1 MEKLSRVKKYEQLR
15 KEIETEP
22 AEEIKSDQ
30 LSQYAN
36 RLNEFDPVL
45 FKKMEVNED
54 VHVPV
59 REKKEILADSSTDIF
74 NTDAFKNE
82 YMDDIIRDVKEYNI
96 KRGLMESDNTQID
109 ILHQLNRPALRRR
122 EDYIKELNDEPI
134 KSEPVIESE
143 TASQSKQEIAKQIQ
157 ELLQES
163 ETLPVQGMSVKRVEI
178 EKQEEQFQ
186 TPVIQQEATHEYS
199 MMNRMSEDFQR
210 KITEETQQIR
220 VQLDEYEEEIT
231 GLNQG
236 INKTHKLLNII
247 MLLLVLAFVIIVGIS
262 VFWILQSMGKI

>member
-30 LSQYAN
+30 LSQYEN

-45 FKKMEVNED
+45 FKKMEVKEE

-59 REKKEILADSSTDIF
+59 REKKETLADTSTDLF
-74 NTDAFKNE
+74 NTDSFKNE
-82 YMDDIIRDVKEYNI
+82 YMDDIIRDVKEYNL

-109 ILHQLNRPALRRR
+109 ILHQLNRPAVRRR
-122 EDYIKELNDEPI
+122 EDYIKELNDDPI
-134 KSEPVIESE
+134 SQPQPVVESE

-157 ELLQES
+157 ELLHES

-178 EKQEEQFQ
+178 EKQET
-186 TPVIQQEATHEYS
+186 TPAMIQQDATHEYT
-199 MMNRMSEDFQR
+199 MMNRMNEDFQR

-231 GLNQG
+231 GLNKG
-236 INKTHKLLNII
+236 INKTHKLLNMI

-262 VFWILQSMGKI
+262 VFWVLQSMGKI

>member
-15 KEIETEP
+15 KEIETQP
-22 AEEIKSDQ
+22 VEEIKSDQ

-45 FKKMEVNED
+45 FKKMEVKEET
-54 VHVPV
+54 HVPV
-59 REKKEILADSSTDIF
+59 REKKESLVDTSTDLF
-74 NTDAFKNE
+74 NTDSFKNE
-82 YMDDIIRDVKEYNI
+82 YMDDIIRDVKNYNLQ
-96 KRGLMESDNTQID
+96 RGLMESDNTQID
-109 ILHQLNRPALRRR
+109 ILHQLNRPAPKRR
-122 EDYIKELNDEPI
+122 EDYIKELNDDVIQPI
-134 KSEPVIESE
+134 KPKVESE
-143 TASQSKQEIAKQIQ
+143 TTSQSKQEIAKQIQ

-163 ETLPVQGMSVKRVEI
+163 EELPLQGMSVKRVEI
-178 EKQEEQFQ
+178 EKQEVAA
-186 TPVIQQEATHEYS
+186 TTIQQDATQEYS
-199 MMNRMSEDFQR
+199 MMSRMNEDFQR

-231 GLNQG
+231 GLNKG

-262 VFWILQSMGKI
+262 VYWVLQSMGKI